1 MVTDWGDHWA
11 VYTNIKSL
19 SHTPATNILLYV
31 DLKNHLGL
39 SWWLSGKESAGRCR
53 THRSDLL
60 PGKIPHALEQLSA
73 YSRAGGPQLLS
84 PRAATTEA
92 RVRRACAPSKGATA
106 GRGLRTTPG
115 GKPAQQPRPAQPK
128 INFRKSAV
136 FLERNTLCQ

>member
-60 PGKIPHALEQLSA
+60 PGKIPHASEQLSPCA
-73 YSRAGGPQLLS
+73 RAIEPVLWS
-84 PRAATTEA
+84 PGAETTET
-92 RVRRACAPSKGATA
+92 ACHD
-106 GRGLRTTPG
+106 
-115 GKPAQQPRPAQPK
+115 
-128 INFRKSAV
+128 
-136 FLERNTLCQ
+136 C